1 MKKISLNF
9 GALKDTVYKLSCKE
23 IVSES
28 NNNSKET
35 PGRVNS
41 LTKFIKKLKQEPLLK
56 VQYMIF
62 ENLTKGHFKNVR
74 LAERYINENLSLA
87 EKLDWEKLLEVNK
100 VMRKEILDEHFVQGS
115 AEFEE
120 LYESIHNLIESRS
133 NIRYN
138 DINKSHES
146 YESVLSHLQRELSE
160 NVKTEEESNDMP
172 KFLSWRYVNE
182 HAVSN
187 FNKRYRHLSD
197 SDKKIFKILVSS
209 DDVKIKYA
217 KDLKNESMSL
227 VNDIILGESEVF
239 LENFKSKLESIKDIN
254 SENVDEIIIN
264 CSELNESLLKNI

>member
-1 MKKISLNF
+1 
-9 GALKDTVYKLSCKE
+9 
-23 IVSES
+23 
-28 NNNSKET
+28 
-35 PGRVNS
+35 
-41 LTKFIKKLKQEPLLK
+41 
-56 VQYMIF
+56 
-62 ENLTKGHFKNVR
+62 
-74 LAERYINENLSLA
+74 
-87 EKLDWEKLLEVNK
+87 
-100 VMRKEILDEHFVQGS
+100 
-115 AEFEE
+115 
-120 LYESIHNLIESRS
+120 
-133 NIRYN
+133 
-138 DINKSHES
+138 
-146 YESVLSHLQRELSE
+146 
-160 NVKTEEESNDMP
+160 MP